1 MKINII
7 NLQYNFILLIL
18 YTKINQMITIII
30 IIHILTFFN
39 QVLYSNNISN
49 NYCYRISNQSYC
61 NSEKGGIPWR
71 H

>member
-30 IIHILTFFN
+30 IIHILTFLIKYCI
-39 QVLYSNNISN
+39 VTISV
-49 NYCYRISNQSYC
+49 IIIVI
-61 NSEKGGIPWR
+61 E
-71 H
+71 